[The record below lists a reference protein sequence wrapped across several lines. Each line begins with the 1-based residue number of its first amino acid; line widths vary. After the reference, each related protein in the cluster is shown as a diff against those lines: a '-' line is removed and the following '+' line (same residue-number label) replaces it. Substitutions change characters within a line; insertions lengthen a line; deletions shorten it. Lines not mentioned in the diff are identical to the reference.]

1 MTSRT
6 PRLLVDT
13 SITRLLKF
21 DAGHRVYGHQGKCQ
35 YPHGHEYHVQ
45 VTASP
50 TEGLDELGMVVDFS
64 VIKEKFGTWIDENLD
79 HGFLV
84 YEKDYELL
92 NALRSVEGSKIYVMD
107 SNPTAENI
115 ARLLME
121 RAHELL
127 ASDNVDVLK
136 VRVQETSNCFATI
149 KYVEVDDDDG
159 D

>member
-84 YEKDYELL
+84 YKEDYELL

-107 SNPTAENI
+107 FNPTAENI
-115 ARLLME
+115 GILLLDV
-121 RAHELL
+121 ANELL
-127 ASDNVDVLK
+127 EPFDV
-136 VRVQETSNCFATI
+136 VVHQITVQETSNCFATVE
-149 KYVEVDDDDG
+149 YVPVPNG
-159 D
+159 